1 MNWRNLMAR
10 WLYSTNAKDIGT
22 LYLIFAVFSG
32 MIGTALSVLIRIE
45 LAAPGVQILQ
55 GDHQLYN
62 VIVSSHALIMIF
74 FMVMPGLVG
83 GFGNYFVPIL
93 LGSPDMANNLVN
105 LFKRVKIKNKF
116 FCEGTGGTTTSK
128 KQLHFKFST
137 LKMLGSENIE
147 LRLGSYLAGL
157 IEGDGYISIN
167 NKNRVIIGI
176 TFNLKDK
183 PLAEKLLGMIGKGF
197 IAKRKTSSIELRFTS
212 KVSLCRIITLING
225 KFRTPKIDQLFK
237 LID

>member
-1 MNWRNLMAR
+1 
-10 WLYSTNAKDIGT
+10 
-22 LYLIFAVFSG
+22 
-32 MIGTALSVLIRIE
+32 
-45 LAAPGVQILQ
+45 
-55 GDHQLYN
+55 
-62 VIVSSHALIMIF
+62 
-74 FMVMPGLVG
+74 
-83 GFGNYFVPIL
+83 
-93 LGSPDMANNLVN
+93 MANNLVN

-116 FCEGTGGTTTSK
+116 FCEGTKGTTSSK
-128 KQLHFKFST
+128 KQLNFTFST
-137 LKMLGSENIE
+137 FTHAPMAIGSVKREC
-147 LRLGSYLAGL
+147 LFGSYLAGL

-183 PLAEKLLGMIGKGF
+183 PFAVKLLGMIGKGF
-197 IAKRKTSSIELRFTS
+197 IAKRKTSSIELRFSS